1 MEQFT
6 REELNRIQSMFSTYR
21 LFPIDLTI
29 MLKAERMFNTPEGK
43 EDKTAEQVFGPLE
56 DAERTITEAEWNED
70 CSKGWMDRTFGREK
84 SGQPGEECTS
94 APSGR
99 EKNSDSDEPDGF
111 REEHGFWRGGDY
123 YIQRTSSTSGEP
135 SDEQEKQE

>member
-1 MEQFT
+1 MEQLT
-6 REELNRIQSMFSTYR
+6 REELQVLLAVLCADSREDDTALIAKLR
-21 LFPIDLTI
+21 
-29 MLKAERMFNTPEGK
+29 RMRDRTPEG
-43 EDKTAEQVFGPLE
+43 Q
-56 DAERTITEAEWNED
+56 ERRYTIGGNTTITEAEWNEQ

-123 YIQRTSSTSGEP
+123 YSQRTSSTSGEP